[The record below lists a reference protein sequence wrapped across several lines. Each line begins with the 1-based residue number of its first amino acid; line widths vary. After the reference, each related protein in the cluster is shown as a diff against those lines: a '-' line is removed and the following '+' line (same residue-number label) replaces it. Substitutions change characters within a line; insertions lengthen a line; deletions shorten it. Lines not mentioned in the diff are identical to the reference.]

1 MAGWKKSNKN
11 ELVKLN
17 SYGETDI
24 TDAEIPVVIPAEGKN
39 ARFRAT
45 DLAPAY
51 KDDENNSLKIE
62 DGVISKT
69 DTTYQTG
76 DDVIKINTVG
86 NENIISSENLG
97 GKKYTSGAALQVTEN
112 TSTRITTFSTL
123 KSTDDKLMGNI
134 PDHQKHQPTYRR
146 YSQTQFSGFS
156 SLYGV
161 INDPWWSD
169 ATRDSYT
176 LITRIAGGKIHCYN
190 DQTQEK
196 IYYINGDTSPAALY
210 KFNQYAIHMARV
222 RNIYVDYDFLTKHL
236 HRELYISRTYT
247 DFSANNG
254 KNYGSKFFI
263 TENAASPRRLRV
275 IIYSCGHICEGYSTS
290 DNPEICLQ
298 DICYSNWANG
308 QNGTNFN
315 YMIRPV
321 ESEYHLR
328 DYGYNSVAKTIS
340 NDGGAHYFIDT
351 IGVPS
356 MGHPVSD
363 IVININIYDKYYD
376 SNNLPCTVLP
386 YSWDEYDYTW
396 RQNDA
401 EEWIPT
407 RVLSSKKT
415 YSANKEITQ
424 HSNFYNSLD
433 PRYNY
438 WQTANKIKTMYY
450 HNSDVATIALRD
462 KNNIYYGKYSHFM
475 HEGEVHRN
483 IDEVYPVSYDE
494 YFSSFRFMIN
504 GYEIT
509 TVNGQDYDTVYLV
522 DMRH

>member
-39 ARFRAT
+39 ARFKAS

-51 KDDENNSLKIE
+51 KDDENNCLKIE

-76 DDVIKINTVG
+76 DGVIKINTVG
-86 NENIISSENLG
+86 NKNIISGENLG

-112 TSTRITTFSTL
+112 TGTRITTFSTL
-123 KSTDDKLMGNI
+123 KFTDDKLVGNI
-134 PDHQKHQPTYRR
+134 PVHQKHQPTYRR

-156 SLYGV
+156 NLYGV
-161 INDPWWSD
+161 INDPWWSE

-176 LITRIAGGKIHCYN
+176 LITRIAGGKIRCYN
-190 DQTQEK
+190 DQIQEK
-196 IYYINGDTSPAALY
+196 IYYINGDTSIDALY

-222 RNIYVDYDFLTKHL
+222 KNIYVDYDFLTKHL

-263 TENAASPRRLRV
+263 TENAASSRRLRV

-298 DICYSNWANG
+298 DICYSNWAIG

-321 ESEYHLR
+321 DWGYQLR
-328 DYGYNSVAKTIS
+328 DYGYNSVAKRIT
-340 NDGGAHYFIDT
+340 NDGGLHYFIGIDDVLNVFIPGPIT
-351 IGVPS
+351 LF
-356 MGHPVSD
+356 
-363 IVININIYDKYYD
+363 YKYYD
-376 SNNLPCTVLP
+376 SNNEPCTVLP
-386 YSWDEYDYTW
+386 DRWTEYEYTW
-396 RQNDA
+396 RQADTG
-401 EEWIPT
+401 EWVPSPVPDSGT
-407 RVLSSKKT
+407 T
-415 YSANKEITQ
+415 YYANKEITQ
-424 HSNFYNSLD
+424 HSSFYNSLD

-438 WQTANKIKTMYY
+438 WESAVKIKTMYY
-450 HNSDVATIALRD
+450 HNSDHATITLRD
-462 KNNIYYGKYSHFM
+462 PNNAYFGKYSHFM

-483 IDEVYPVSYDE
+483 IDELYPESYDE

>member
-1 MAGWKKSNKN
+1 MAGWKKNNKN
-11 ELVKLN
+11 ELLKLN

-24 TDAEIPVVIPAEGKN
+24 TDVEIPVVIPAERKN
-39 ARFRAT
+39 ARFKAT

-86 NENIISSENLG
+86 NENIISGKNLS

-112 TSTRITTFSTL
+112 TGTRITTFSTSE
-123 KSTDDKLMGNI
+123 STDDKLMGNI

-156 SLYGV
+156 NLYGV
-161 INDPWWSD
+161 INDPWWSE

-176 LITRIAGGKIHCYN
+176 LITRIAGGKIRCYN

-196 IYYINGDTSPAALY
+196 IYYINGDTSTDALY
-210 KFNQYAIHMARV
+210 KFNQYAIHMPRV
-222 RNIYVDYDFLTKHL
+222 GNIYIDYDFLTKHL

-247 DFSANNG
+247 DFSANN
-254 KNYGSKFFI
+254 KTNYGSKFFI

-275 IIYSCGHICEGYSTS
+275 ILYSCGHICEGYSTS

-321 ESEYHLR
+321 ESGYHLR
-328 DYGYNSVAKTIS
+328 DYGYNSVAKK
-340 NDGGAHYFIDT
+340 IDAAA
-351 IGVPS
+351 GFVFR
-356 MGHPVSD
+356 D
-363 IVININIYDKYYD
+363 NYYD
-376 SNNLPCTVLP
+376 SNDVPCTVLP
-386 YSWDEYDYTW
+386 DQWVESDYTW
-396 RQNDA
+396 SQVDTG
-401 EEWIPT
+401 EWLPT
-407 RVLSSKKT
+407 SVPGT
-415 YSANKEITQ
+415 ETMYYANKQITQ

-450 HNSDVATIALRD
+450 HNSDAATITLKD
-462 KNNIYYGKYSHFM
+462 PNNTYYGKYSHFM

-483 IDEVYPVSYDE
+483 IDELYPESYDE